1 MLKMSTVF
9 WGFGLNEDGRTVP
22 VSSKDENE
30 DRRTVPVSSKW
41 EGNNE

>member
-1 MLKMSTVF
+1 MLKMSIVF
-9 WGFGLNEDGRTVP
+9 LMKIWGR
-22 VSSKDENE
+22 SSCPQFKDENE